1 MGPGK
6 YMCTIKLI
14 QANQYVKSQV
24 FFLTNL
30 VVIHLSLDRK
40 EQKEALKYAADT
52 IFYDRVNKLCG
63 TWSKRFE
70 ASFELGADTH
80 SLKVRHKHT
89 KAVLLTP
96 PSWRPSTQGTFM
108 NFIGTPRKYEE
119 IKFFMRTS
127 QNV

>member
-1 MGPGK
+1 MGPEK
-6 YMCTIKLI
+6 PACTIKLI

-52 IFYDRVNKLCG
+52 IFHDRVNKLRG
-63 TWSKRFE
+63 TWSKHLE
-70 ASFELGADTH
+70 ASFGSGAGTH

-108 NFIGTPRKYEE
+108 NFIVTSRKYEE
-119 IKFFMRTS
+119 IKFFTRTS